1 MLMKSKDKGVA
12 KGDVAQYLQETRS
25 WETDRVLEANRSKR
39 LAWRVATAAFAVAF
53 IATVA
58 VAGLTPLK
66 TVEPFIVRIDNT
78 TGIVDAV
85 KGIGDSKTTYG
96 EAVNKYFL
104 QQYVMAREGYMRLL
118 AQHNYRTV
126 GLMSSNQIQQQYY
139 DAFNPKNPQ
148 SPLNLYGEYTRAQV
162 IIKGTTFL
170 EKKIAHI
177 RFVKEIQTG
186 GTKPVW
192 QHWSATIGFE
202 FVGTPAND
210 KDREI
215 NPLGFIVTSYRLD
228 PESLTAV
235 EAASWKPPQPSVP
248 PLQALSDPAPDI
260 VQPVLANPAATTASA
275 PAALPASN

>member
-1 MLMKSKDKGVA
+1 MFTKSKDKGVA
-12 KGDVAQYLQETRS
+12 KGDVAQYLRETKS
-25 WETDRVLEANRSKR
+25 WETDRILEANRSKR
-39 LAWRVATAAFAVAF
+39 LAWRVATAAFVVAI

-66 TVEPFIVRIDNT
+66 TVEPFVVRIDNT
-78 TGIVDAV
+78 TGIVDVV
-85 KGIGDSKTTYG
+85 KAIGDNKTNYSET
-96 EAVNKYFL
+96 VDKYFL
-104 QQYVMAREGYMRLL
+104 QQYVMAREGYMRQL

-148 SPLNLYGEYTRAQV
+148 SPLNLYGEYTKVQV

-170 EKKIAHI
+170 EKKIALV
-177 RFVKEIQTG
+177 RFVKEIQIG

-235 EAASWKPPQPSVP
+235 DAANWKPPQPSVRALP
-248 PLQALSDPAPDI
+248 ALAEPATDTATPLVAS
-260 VQPVLANPAATTASA
+260 PAATATSA